1 MSIFNALITG
11 LFDIL
16 LYPFRSLPP
25 LVGLVVISIVL
36 GVLLLLLYKYTSPQQ
51 MIKRIKNKMKA
62 SLYEVRLYKDDLG
75 IVFRANRSLLA
86 NNLKYFS
93 CNLIPLIPLIFVVIP
108 IIIQLDVRYGIG
120 PLEAGETTHMK
131 VVLSDEVDFETA
143 RVGVEMP
150 EGIRIDA
157 GPVRVPAK
165 HEYFYRIFVEEPG
178 QYDVQVKVN
187 GESYSKRVDADPR
200 AATVS
205 PGKYKASMVLDAFE
219 RPCEKPWPS
228 DGLLAAVELDHRH
241 RKDMLGIPGDLWPWL
256 WIFCVVGLAA
266 GFAVKGVF
274 NVTL

>member
-16 LYPFRSLPP
+16 LYPFRSMPP
-25 LVGLVVISIVL
+25 LVGLCIISIVL
-36 GVLLLLLYKYTSPQQ
+36 GILLLLLYKYTSPQK
-51 MIKRIKNKMKA
+51 MIKRIKDKMKA

-75 IVFRANRSLLA
+75 IVFRANKSLLA
-86 NNLKYFS
+86 NNIKYFS

-120 PLEAGETTHMK
+120 PLKAGEATHMK
-131 VVLSDEVDFETA
+131 VILSDDVDFETA
-143 RVGVEMP
+143 RVDVEIP
-150 EGIRIDA
+150 DGLRLDA
-157 GPVRVPAK
+157 GPVRIPAK
-165 HEYFYRIFVEEPG
+165 HEYFFRIFVEKAG
-178 QYDVQVKVN
+178 QYDLNVKVN
-187 GESYSKRVDADPR
+187 GESYTKRIDAEESVT
-200 AATVS
+200 TVS

-228 DGLLAAVELDHRH
+228 DSRVKAVELDHQY
-241 RKDMLGIPGDLWPWL
+241 RKDMVGIPGDLWPWL
-256 WIFCVVGLAA
+256 WVFCIVGLAS